1 MDAIFE
7 RCAGIDVHK
16 KLIQVCLRVLQGREV
31 RQESREF
38 STVTRALLELGDW
51 LQSEGV
57 THVAMESTGVLW
69 KPVYNLLEG
78 RFTVLL
84 CNAQHL
90 KQVPGRKT
98 DFKDCQWISQL
109 LQCGLLRG
117 SFVPS
122 RPLRDLRDLTRER
135 AQLVA
140 EVTRVKNRVQ
150 KILQDANIKLSSVA
164 TDIFGA
170 SGRAILTAILQG
182 STDAS
187 DLANLARGRLRAKHN
202 DLEDALWG
210 AVSEHHRF
218 MLETDLMHLRALER
232 LVERLE
238 HKIDETSASTALDEP
253 ASEGHPPIPFES
265 SVELLDS
272 IPGVNVTMAQTLLAE
287 IGTNMKQFP
296 TARHLASWAGMC
308 PGNNES
314 AGKRKSGKTTH
325 GNPWLRRAITQAAW
339 AASRQ
344 KGSYLRAQ
352 YHRIA
357 KRRGNKRAIVAV
369 ANSMLVIIHHMLTNG
384 TFYHELGDD
393 YFEKRNREALTNY
406 FVKRLQSLGHC
417 VHIEAAA

>member
-1 MDAIFE
+1 MDTVFE
-7 RCAGIDVHK
+7 RCAGIDIHK
-16 KLIQVCLRVLQGREV
+16 KMIQVCLRVLEGREM
-31 RQESREF
+31 RQEIREF

-51 LQSEGV
+51 LESEGV

-98 DFKDCQWISQL
+98 DFKDCQWIAQL

-164 TDIFGA
+164 TDIFGV
-170 SGRAILTAILQG
+170 SGRAMLGAILRG
-182 STDAS
+182 RTDAG
-187 DLANLARGRLRAKHN
+187 DLADLARGRLRAKRD
-202 DLEDALWG
+202 DLEDALLG
-210 AVSEHHRF
+210 TVSEHHRF
-218 MLETDLMHLRALER
+218 MIETDLMHLHALER
-232 LVERLE
+232 LLERLE
-238 HKIDETSASTALDEP
+238 QKIDETTASTALDEP
-253 ASEGHPPIPFES
+253 STEGHSPIPFEC

-357 KRRGNKRAIVAV
+357 KRRGKKRAIIAV
-369 ANSMLVIIHHMLTNG
+369 ANSMLVVIHHMLTNG
-384 TFYHELGDD
+384 TFYNELGDD
-393 YFEKRNREALTNY
+393 YFEKHNRESLTNY
-406 FVKRLQSLGHC
+406 FVKRLQSLGHH
-417 VHIEAAA
+417 VHLDAVA